1 MAKGR
6 VEAKLA
12 MTMAMIEVSGMARIA
27 PAAPQIE
34 DQSASATSTTKGDML
49 IRRPTMRGSSALPTH
64 ICAAVSSTAITN
76 VLWTEP
82 NCAMLSTTG
91 KTTPRSEPT

>member
-34 DQSASATSTTKGDML
+34 DQSASATSTTKGD
-49 IRRPTMRGSSALPTH
+49 RSPRCCPSASPS
-64 ICAAVSSTAITN
+64 IPV
-76 VLWTEP
+76 
-82 NCAMLSTTG
+82 
-91 KTTPRSEPT
+91 TPG